1 MNFLKATWQ
10 QIVAA
15 ALSLIFIGALTFVFT
30 RVDESMKKSEENEK
44 RITVM
49 ETIMESDLQKSIEDL
64 KYQLQDTSSKL
75 GTMGATQKKI
85 EIMVTRLEV
94 LVDRLEDN

>member
-1 MNFLKATWQ
+1 MDFLKATWQ
-10 QIVAA
+10 QIVAT

-30 RVDESMKKSEENEK
+30 KVDESMKKSEENEK
-44 RITVM
+44 RIMVM
-49 ETIMESDLQKSIEDL
+49 ETIMESDLQKSIEGL
-64 KYQLQDTSSKL
+64 KTQLQDTSSKL
-75 GTMGATQKKI
+75 GTMSATQKKI

>member
-1 MNFLKATWQ
+1 MNFLKSTWQ

-30 RVDESMKKSEENEK
+30 KVDESMKKSEENEK
-44 RITVM
+44 RIMVI
-49 ETIMESDLQKSIEDL
+49 ETIMESDLQKSIEGL
-64 KYQLQDTSSKL
+64 KTQLQDTSSKL
-75 GTMGATQKKI
+75 GTMSATQRKL
-85 EIMVTRLEV
+85 EIMITRLEV

>member
-30 RVDESMKKSEENEK
+30 KVNESMQKSEENEK
-44 RITVM
+44 RIMVM
-49 ETIMESDLQKSIEDL
+49 ETIMESDLQKSIDDL
-64 KYQLQDTSSKL
+64 KDQLQDTSSRL
-75 GTMGATQKKI
+75 GTMGATQKRI